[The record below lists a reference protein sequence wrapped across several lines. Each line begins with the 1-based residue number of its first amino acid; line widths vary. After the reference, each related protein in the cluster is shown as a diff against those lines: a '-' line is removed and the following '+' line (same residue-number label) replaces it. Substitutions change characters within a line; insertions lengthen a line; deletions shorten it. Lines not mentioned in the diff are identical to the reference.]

1 MAAEKTAK
9 SERPLRLD
17 FPGYAQE
24 FMRRSPDYRRDYDS
38 VMSDRQADPES
49 QEGMA
54 RRWGLCFPGR
64 SARFGARRACLLG
77 RGGLPLCRDPRRC
90 TADLRR

>member
-1 MAAEKTAK
+1 MAIETTVK
-9 SERPLRLD
+9 SEGPLRLD

-24 FMRRSPDYRRDYDS
+24 FLRRSPDYRRDYRS
-38 VMSDRQADPES
+38 VMSDRKADPAS

-64 SARFGARRACLLG
+64 SACFRARRAGLLG
-77 RGGLPLCRDPRRC
+77 RGGLSPRRDPRRC
-90 TADLRR
+90 TANLCR

>member
-1 MAAEKTAK
+1 MAVQKMAK
-9 SERPLRLD
+9 GKRALRLD

-24 FMRRSPDYRRDYDS
+24 FLHRSPDYCRDHEI
-38 VMSDRQADPES
+38 VMADRHADPAS

-64 SARFGARRACLLG
+64 SASLG
-77 RGGLPLCRDPRRC
+77 P
-90 TADLRR
+90 

>member
-1 MAAEKTAK
+1 MAVEKRAESKRA
-9 SERPLRLD
+9 LRLD

-24 FMRRSPDYRRDYDS
+24 FLRRSPDYRRDYSS
-38 VMSDRQADPES
+38 VMSDREDDPAS

-64 SARFGARRACLLG
+64 SACFGARRAGLLG

>member
-1 MAAEKTAK
+1 MAVEKNAESKRA
-9 SERPLRLD
+9 LRLD

-24 FMRRSPDYRRDYDS
+24 FLRRSPDYRRDYQS
-38 VMSDRQADPES
+38 VMSDRQADPTS

-64 SARFGARRACLLG
+64 SAAFGDRHAGLLG
-77 RGGLPLCRDPRRC
+77 RGGLPFCRDRRRC
-90 TADLRR
+90 AARICC

>member
-1 MAAEKTAK
+1 MAIEKTEESK
-9 SERPLRLD
+9 GTSPFD

-24 FMRRSPDYRRDYDS
+24 FLRRSQDYRRDYEKL
-38 VMSDRQADPES
+38 MSDRDPNPAL

-64 SARFGARRACLLG
+64 PASFC
-77 RGGLPLCRDPRRC
+77 P
-90 TADLRR
+90 